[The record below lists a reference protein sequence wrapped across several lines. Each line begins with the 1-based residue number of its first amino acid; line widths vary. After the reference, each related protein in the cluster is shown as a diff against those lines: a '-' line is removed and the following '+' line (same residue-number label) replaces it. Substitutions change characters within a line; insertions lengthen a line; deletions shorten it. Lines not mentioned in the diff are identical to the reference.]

1 MRLAITDHALARFV
15 ERVAPGVCLDE
26 AQSWLE
32 THAHN
37 ATPLP
42 ARTRRGQRQWYLPTP
57 YGRDAVLVT
66 KDDPG
71 GVLVVVTAGWFE
83 HEADPDPD
91 EVPRPTV
98 ALVEPPPYVPLPRRS
113 PLPPPL
119 PRLPVTR
126 APVPTKPAPAWTR
139 PAWLPTRPVDL
150 PTPPGALRVGLD
162 AEDQTLALG
171 LLSYDDLIGWQTYL
185 KACFSAYTRRGLP
198 VPAVAVEARRAVK
211 EAAKQAL
218 DARIGAREAATRA
231 TVDSHGRRL
240 RFDLDHLVV
249 AVGEVLRERLGELES
264 ADIFSEAKARMVA
277 ASAARKAAE

>member
-1 MRLAITDHALARFV
+1 MRLAITQHALLRFV

-32 THAHN
+32 THARH

-83 HEADPDPD
+83 HETDPDPD

-98 ALVEPPPYVPLPRRS
+98 ALVPP
-113 PLPPPL
+113 
-119 PRLPVTR
+119 
-126 APVPTKPAPAWTR
+126 PVPTPRRKPMPPPAYRPAVTFSPAPPAPPSSAWTR
-139 PAWLPTRPVDL
+139 PAWLPPRPADL
-150 PTPPGALRVGLD
+150 PAPPGALRVGLD

-231 TVDSHGRRL
+231 MVDSHGRRL

-277 ASAARKAAE
+277 AAATRKAAE

>member
-1 MRLAITDHALARFV
+1 MRLAITQHALARFV

-32 THAHN
+32 THAHH

-83 HEADPDPD
+83 HETDPDPD

-98 ALVEPPPYVPLPRRS
+98 ALVPS
-113 PLPPPL
+113 
-119 PRLPVTR
+119 
-126 APVPTKPAPAWTR
+126 PVPTPAKPLPATAPTRPKPAWTR
-139 PAWLPTRPVDL
+139 PAWLPPRPADL
-150 PTPPGALRVGLD
+150 PAPPGALRVGLD

-231 TVDSHGRRL
+231 MVDSHGRRL

-277 ASAARKAAE
+277 AAAVRKAAE